1 MTLQLYNTGEINV
14 HVLPY
19 ILLAENDGACLTNI
33 WLPVDGHYTG
43 SCNELFGLNLKPFVA

>member
-1 MTLQLYNTGEINV
+1 MTLQLYNTGEMNV